1 MTDDSF
7 IRAFQ
12 PGSVQEEIPDRPG
25 VANLIEALN
34 VRRNAI
40 IGFAMSALFTALV
53 YAYRVVF
60 IGEMQGQAGTPLSF
74 LALAVVLALTLG
86 ALFTAVLTLFSA
98 RKLARG
104 LD

>member
-1 MTDDSF
+1 M
-7 IRAFQ
+7 
-12 PGSVQEEIPDRPG
+12 QEEIPDRPG

-34 VRRNAI
+34 LRRNAI
-40 IGFAMSALFTALV
+40 IGFALSALFTTLV

-60 IGEMQGQAGTPLSF
+60 IGEVQGQAGTPVSF

-86 ALFTAVLTLFSA
+86 ALITAVLTFVSA
-98 RKLARG
+98 RNLARD